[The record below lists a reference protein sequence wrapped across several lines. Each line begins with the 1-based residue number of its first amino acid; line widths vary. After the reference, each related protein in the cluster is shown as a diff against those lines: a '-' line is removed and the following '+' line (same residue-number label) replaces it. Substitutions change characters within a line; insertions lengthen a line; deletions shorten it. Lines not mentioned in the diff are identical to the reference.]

1 MDTSKIAPVVLR
13 DYNFVWPDMFETE
26 KNLILGVIGEDIIS
40 IEHIGSTSIPGMI
53 AKPEIDI
60 LIGVSDLS
68 KVEPCVIKLKDI
80 AYAYYPRF
88 EEFEPRRRYFRK
100 SDGIV
105 PLVHVH
111 LYQENTS
118 EYRERL
124 LFRDF
129 LRQHP
134 EEAATY
140 AAYKTSLLQTLGSDR
155 LAYSDAKE
163 RFVLDML
170 ENLRKVTK

>member
-1 MDTSKIAPVVLR
+1 MSNINIAPVTLEN
-13 DYNFVWPDMFETE
+13 YSPMWPGMFETE
-26 KNLILGVIGEDIIS
+26 KNLILGVIGEHITS
-40 IEHIGSTSIPGMI
+40 IEHIGSTSIPSMI

-68 KVEPCVIKLKDI
+68 NAEPCVMKLKDI

-88 EEFEPRRRYFRK
+88 EEFEPGRRYFRK
-100 SDGIV
+100 SEGIV

-111 LYQENTS
+111 LYQETS
-118 EYRERL
+118 HEYQERL

-134 EEAATY
+134 EDAATY
-140 AAYKTSLLQTLGSDR
+140 AAYKISLLQSTGSDR
-155 LAYSDAKE
+155 SGYSDAKDK
-163 RFVLDML
+163 FVLDML
-170 ENLRKVTK
+170 EDMRKVIK